1 MKVWIVKY
9 ALTKGIYEV
18 ECEKNKFGA
27 MMEKS
32 ASLPVFYH
40 GEGKEWCR
48 TKEEAVQ
55 AAEKMR
61 QQKITSL
68 EKQIE
73 KLKKMKF

>member
-9 ALTKGIYEV
+9 ALTKGLYEIEGE
-18 ECEKNKFGA
+18 ECRKGCISQKF
-27 MMEKS
+27 
-32 ASLPVFYH
+32 ASLPILYH

-48 TKEEAVQ
+48 TKEEAVHV
-55 AAEKMR
+55 AEEMR
-61 QQKITSL
+61 QKKIASL